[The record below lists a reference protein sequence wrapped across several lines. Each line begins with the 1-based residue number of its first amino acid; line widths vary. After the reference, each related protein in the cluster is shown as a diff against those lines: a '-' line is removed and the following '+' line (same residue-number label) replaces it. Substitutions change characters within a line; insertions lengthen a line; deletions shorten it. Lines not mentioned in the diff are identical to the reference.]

1 MIIAATRTAR
11 DPKQIACNQNRL
23 IDDMKLYPAVND
35 QGGPLAPA
43 DWTMSIDSEKR
54 GEASYFFADINRD
67 GAPVCRLAITGAF
80 SKEEAQRRLA
90 VKARIWINDYL
101 SRPHSG
107 TTEFGTLE

>member
-1 MIIAATRTAR
+1 MVIAATRTAR

-23 IDDMKLYPAVND
+23 IDDMKLYPAVSD
-35 QGGPLAPA
+35 PGEPLAPA
-43 DWTMSIDSEKR
+43 DWTISINSEIR
-54 GEASYFFADINRD
+54 GEASYFFADVNRD